1 MRIAIKLGLDNK
13 LGGLYQKIIL
23 MSCFLTGVFMRN
35 SCSGI
40 LISMR
45 GDMVEC
51 GIGRMRHGFVF
62 EYVPDSGY
70 NLHSCTYP

>member
-23 MSCFLTGVFMRN
+23 MSYILTGVFMRN

-40 LISMR
+40 VISMR
-45 GDMVEC
+45 GVVAER
-51 GIGRMRHGFVF
+51 GIRRMRHGFVF
-62 EYVPDSGY
+62 EYVHDSGY